1 MPATPQKR
9 RPAQRAPKGQIGPWK
24 LYSLLFVSLSIVVTG
39 FFFAGRQHFFSWD
52 YSIKNSRLRKQV
64 DDLETEKRRLLL
76 AREVAQSPNEI
87 KRAALKYVGNAPSS
101 TTLAQNTRATMP
113 APSKDRVAATLSI
126 SGRSSDARTDAY
138 TVVAASLKMP
148 VVRSKPER
156 EPRKEQ
162 AE

>member
-9 RPAQRAPKGQIGPWK
+9 RPAQRAPKGQTGRWK

-52 YSIKNSRLRKQV
+52 YSMKNSRLRKQV
-64 DDLETEKRRLLL
+64 DELETEKRRLLL
-76 AREVAQSPNEI
+76 AREVAQSPTEI
-87 KRAALKYVGNAPSS
+87 KRAALKYTGNAPSS
-101 TTLAQNTRATMP
+101 TALAQNTGAKMP
-113 APSKDRVAATLSI
+113 PSTKDQVAATI
-126 SGRSSDARTDAY
+126 STSRRSLDTGTEGY
-138 TVVAASLKMP
+138 TVVAASLRMP
-148 VVRSKPER
+148 VLRPKPDR

>member
-9 RPAQRAPKGQIGPWK
+9 RPAQRAPQGQIGRWK

-39 FFFAGRQHFFSWD
+39 FFFAGRLHFSSWD
-52 YSIKNSRLRKQV
+52 YSMKNSRLRKQV
-64 DDLETEKRRLLL
+64 DDLETERRRLLL

-87 KRAALKYVGNAPSS
+87 KRATLKYAGSVTSS
-101 TTLAQNTRATMP
+101 TTLAQKSGTKMP
-113 APSKDRVAATLSI
+113 SPAKDRVAATLTVT
-126 SGRSSDARTDAY
+126 GRPTDTSTDGY
-138 TVVAASLKMP
+138 SVVTASLKMP
-148 VVRSKPER
+148 ILRSKPER

>member
-9 RPAQRAPKGQIGPWK
+9 RPTQRAHQGQIGRWK

-39 FFFAGRQHFFSWD
+39 FFSAGRQHFFSWD
-52 YSIKNSRLRKQV
+52 YSMKNSRLRKQI
-64 DDLETEKRRLLL
+64 DELETEKRRLLL

-87 KRAALKYVGNAPSS
+87 KRAALKFVGSAPTS
-101 TTLAQNTRATMP
+101 TTLAQSTGAKESSPT
-113 APSKDRVAATLSI
+113 KDRVAATLTATA
-126 SGRSSDARTDAY
+126 RPSDKRTDGY
-138 TVVAASLKMP
+138 SVVMASLKMP